1 MLYHRLDLHTQ
12 VSAFFHREFMRR
24 NNVSV
29 QILNDPTA
37 VYVLRVPGEGDPGHM
52 DFAHA
57 GYAIL
62 KSLCPAVNGKVLIKP
77 NMIPA
82 GETDAGLTTHPQF
95 VGGMVDFLREIGVR
109 EIAVGEGGWGGRR
122 SMDEI
127 WQRGGYTDLAEEKDI
142 ELVDL
147 NLEGVVTPV
156 PDARFTETLNISARV
171 MDEDTFVIDTPKMK
185 THNLAV
191 TTLCMKNLM
200 GTVLC
205 PDRHFCGRS
214 RAKATDEGIQT
225 SSKEEAD
232 RFFSQRYEQHFGE
245 ILTDLASVLKPDLC
259 VIEGVMGRDGT
270 AFHRGSNIPSRIVVA
285 GTNAAV
291 VDAFTSYI
299 MGFDPTMISYLQE
312 ANRRGIGTNDLSQI
326 KVYEA
331 QNGTITPVEDKRRL
345 FMGTFELISYSGE
358 HRPELYVNPP
368 TTWKYEEN
376 HSRHQR

>member
-1 MLYHRLDLHTQ
+1 
-12 VSAFFHREFMRR
+12 MR
-24 NNVSV
+24 V
-29 QILNDPTA
+29 QILSDPNA
-37 VYVLRVPGEGDPGHM
+37 VCVLRVPGEGDPGHV

-62 KSLCPAVNGKVLIKP
+62 RTLCPDVKGKVLIKP

-95 VGGMVDFLREIGVR
+95 VGGMVDFLREIGVQ
-109 EIAVGEGGWGGRR
+109 EIAIGEGGWGGRR
-122 SMDEI
+122 SMDDI
-127 WQRGGYTDLAEEKDI
+127 WKRGGYADIAEEKDV

-156 PDARFTETLNISARV
+156 PGARFTEMLNVSARV
-171 MDEDTFVIDTPKMK
+171 MDKDTLVIDTPKMK

-205 PDRHFCGRS
+205 PDRHFCSRS
-214 RAKATDEGIQT
+214 RAKATEEGIQ
-225 SSKEEAD
+225 SPSKDEAD
-232 RFFSQRYEQHFGE
+232 RLFGQHYEQHFGE
-245 ILTDLASVLKPDLC
+245 IITDLATVVKPGLC
-259 VIEGVMGRDGT
+259 IVEGVVGRDGT
-270 AFHRGSNIPSRIVVA
+270 AFHRGNNIPCRTVVA
-285 GTNAAV
+285 GTNVAV

-299 MGFDPTMISYLQE
+299 MGFNPTQIPYLRE
-312 ANRRGIGTNDLSQI
+312 ANQRGIGTNDLSQI

-331 QNGTITPVEDKRRL
+331 LNGTITPVEDKRRF
-345 FMGTFELISYSGE
+345 FMDTFELISYSGE

-368 TTWKYEEN
+368 ATWKYEG
-376 HSRHQR
+376 SSGRW